1 MIKANRWAQTPDLLQ
16 KREFEI
22 DRKIPELEPLIR
34 KGCSIG
40 SKDNFLRPFDEI
52 RMVFMK
58 EFFCQGQLFVL
69 KLMTLSS
76 IVSSVTIL

>member
-1 MIKANRWAQTPDLLQ
+1 MRRDQSESLAQSTDLLQ

-58 EFFCQGQLFVL
+58 GVL
-69 KLMTLSS
+69 LPRSAFRFE
-76 IVSSVTIL
+76 VG